1 MPLEPQGS
9 AGHADPLR
17 DFQHILS
24 EARGSCPEGTGVT
37 TPPGAEHPAT
47 SVRPQRQA
55 PRGDLDRHEGLQL
68 GMESM
73 PQRNQLCA
81 LADRAEQDHAV
92 TAKHHIRRAM
102 KQADLAIVL

>member
-1 MPLEPQGS
+1 MPLEPHGS
-9 AGHADPLR
+9 ARNADPLW
-17 DFQHILS
+17 DFQKLPS
-24 EARGSCPEGTGVT
+24 EARARRAGGTDVT
-37 TPPGAEHPAT
+37 TAPGAEHPAT
-47 SVRPQRQA
+47 SLQPQRQA